1 MGHRPRNIFIDPG
14 TLERG
19 GVCIVKRFRRTLAL
33 LVVYCRADA
42 RERENGIMRSAA
54 NRHRQLR
61 CNILHKSAYFH
72 SCVRRFV
79 GRVIFGLLGGADTTQ
94 PPL

>member
-1 MGHRPRNIFIDPG
+1 MAAGSIVMALAPNIFIDPG

-33 LVVYCRADA
+33 PVVYCRADA

-54 NRHRQLR
+54 NRHAAIALQHPPQKSLFPQLR
-61 CNILHKSAYFH
+61 SPFCRPRNLWP
-72 SCVRRFV
+72 V
-79 GRVIFGLLGGADTTQ
+79 GRG
-94 PPL
+94 